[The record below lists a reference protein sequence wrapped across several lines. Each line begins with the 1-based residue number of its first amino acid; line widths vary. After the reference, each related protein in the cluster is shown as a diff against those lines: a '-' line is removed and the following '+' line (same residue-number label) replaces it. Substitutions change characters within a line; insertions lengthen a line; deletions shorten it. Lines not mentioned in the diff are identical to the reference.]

1 MATAGEKRRGTHGG
15 GTDAIVE
22 QDRREKPDPGAHV
35 APELL
40 WDMLKELG
48 TSERHFNTL
57 EAEYRKLAS
66 IWLLAGFAGMGFLLK
81 EDLNV
86 GVVPEVAVL
95 GIGLATSIGIFLLW
109 IVDLL
114 VYHRLLDACFI
125 EARKIEALH
134 PELPQVRANMV
145 QSQFGGSVTTRLRW
159 FYILLAAAP
168 VVFSAPLFVLWC
180 EDEQGAFA
188 VAMAVAVLATYVGII
203 SRMIWR
209 DSLSL
214 RRAVQGR
221 GDLGDRP
228 RFCEG
233 GKSHV
238 GRRGPETPGRAD
250 MVGAM
255 K

>member
-1 MATAGEKRRGTHGG
+1 MSTPS
-15 GTDAIVE
+15 
-22 QDRREKPDPGAHV
+22 KPDESERPDSGAH
-35 APELL
+35 ANPELL

-48 TSERHFNTL
+48 TSERHFNSL

-66 IWLLAGFAGMGFLLK
+66 IWLLAGFAGIGFLLK
-81 EDLNV
+81 KDLNV
-86 GVVPEVAVL
+86 GVAPEIAVL
-95 GIGLATSIGIFLLW
+95 GIGLATSIGILLLW

-125 EARKIEALH
+125 EARKIEELH

-145 QSQFGGSVTTRLRW
+145 QSQFGGSVTSRLRW

-180 EDEQGAFA
+180 GEKQGVLA
-188 VAMAVAVLATYVGII
+188 VVMAVVVLASYVGIT

-214 RRAVQGR
+214 RRAVQGKASPSNASSVQWESKR
-221 GDLGDRP
+221 T
-228 RFCEG
+228 
-233 GKSHV
+233 K
-238 GRRGPETPGRAD
+238 
-250 MVGAM
+250 GAV
-255 K
+255 